1 MREPSIVS
9 HPGAGWRGEPL
20 MPPLDEAECLP
31 TIVGVPATPA
41 PAGAATASTSGWGWA
56 CPLAGAAV
64 FLALLLALVIW
75 GIWHD
80 ARHGMEGY

>member
-1 MREPSIVS
+1 MREPSITS

-31 TIVGVPATPA
+31 AIVEVPATPA
-41 PAGAATASTSGWGWA
+41 PAAPAATSTSGWG

-64 FLALLLALVIW
+64 FLALLLAFIVW